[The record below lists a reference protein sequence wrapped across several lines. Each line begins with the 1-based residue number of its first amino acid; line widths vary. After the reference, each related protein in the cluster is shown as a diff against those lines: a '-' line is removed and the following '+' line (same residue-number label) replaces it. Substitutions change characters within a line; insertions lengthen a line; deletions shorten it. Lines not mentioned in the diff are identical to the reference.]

1 MIFIELFAGLGFI
14 FIGTQFLTAHMK
26 QVAGAGFHRL
36 VARATGHPLKS
47 MFTGIAAGAVIQS
60 TNAVTF
66 IVIGLVSAG
75 TVTVRSA
82 MPIVTW
88 SYAGSTLRLLL
99 VSLNIA
105 PAIMLGIGA
114 LGIAFLMGVD
124 RNAKYR
130 NLVGAV
136 LGLLLLLYGVALMTH
151 AAVPLRN
158 YERLHDILTW
168 ANEFYLWGFIAGT
181 AVAVIVQGQ
190 TVSVIALAL
199 VVAGVLD
206 TEEGI
211 LIVVGANLGSGIQ
224 TIIQGAG
231 LSGTARQLNLYQLL
245 MKIIGVAVLLPLLL
259 LEHSVGIPTV
269 GALVRGLSADP
280 ALQLTGV
287 HWMFQIA
294 SATVASVFNTP
305 LLTLVERLSPQTTEE
320 ALSKPRFIQFNDSL
334 ATMTAVSM
342 VEQEQLRLVQRLPS
356 FLCKVCG
363 DGAADRQY
371 MQPAVEGPTPGVL
384 RKSGD
389 ELIGVIDNFLKS
401 RFDMPNQPGDMDRLM
416 RLWNTNQTL
425 KALHEALA
433 ALVGGVQAL
442 QRIPAVS
449 DFAATISDSAHALT
463 STMADEMTAF
473 DEDSQALLMA
483 VTSDR
488 TVLMAGLREALWQ
501 RAPNLSAAERQLAW
515 DTTDAFENMV
525 WLLNRCAVSLS
536 PSVPKTSTAIQT
548 KVT

>member
-36 VARATGHPLKS
+36 AASATGHPLKS

-99 VSLNIA
+99 VSLDIA

-114 LGIAFLMGVD
+114 LGIAFLMGGD

-158 YERLHDILTW
+158 YQRLHDILTW

-181 AVAVIVQGQ
+181 AVAVVVQGQ
-190 TVSVIALAL
+190 TVSVIALTL

-206 TEEGI
+206 TNQGI

-224 TIIQGAG
+224 AIIQGAG

-259 LEHSVGIPTV
+259 LEQFAGIPTV
-269 GALVRGLSADP
+269 GALVRALSADP

-294 SATVASVFNTP
+294 SATVATAFNTP
-305 LLTLVERLSPQTTEE
+305 LLMLVERLSPQTTEE

-356 FLCKVCG
+356 FLCKVCE
-363 DGAADRQY
+363 DGVADTQQG
-371 MQPAVEGPTPGVL
+371 QPAVAGPTAGVL
-384 RKSGD
+384 HKSGD

-401 RFDMPNQPGDMDRLM
+401 RLDMPNQPDDMDRLM

-442 QRIPAVS
+442 QRTPALS
-449 DFAATISDSAHALT
+449 DFAATIGDSAHALT
-463 STMADEMTAF
+463 STVADEMTTF
-473 DEDSQALLMA
+473 GDGSQTLLLA

-488 TVLMAGLREALWQ
+488 KALMAGLREALWQ
-501 RAPNLSAAERQLAW
+501 RAPNLSATERQRAW
-515 DTTDAFENMV
+515 DTTDAFENLV
-525 WLLNRCAVSLS
+525 WLLNRYAVSLP
-536 PSVPKTSTAIQT
+536 PSASGVAG
-548 KVT
+548 